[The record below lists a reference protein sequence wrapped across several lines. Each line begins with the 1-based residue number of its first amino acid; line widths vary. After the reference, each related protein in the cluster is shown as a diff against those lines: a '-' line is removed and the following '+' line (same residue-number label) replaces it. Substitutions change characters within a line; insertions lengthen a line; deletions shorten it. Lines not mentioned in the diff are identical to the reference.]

1 MSLHPYA
8 AVVALTGE
16 LDADTASH
24 FRSLIAEHLL
34 AGPGNLVLDLSGLTF
49 IDSAGLAAIVATDKG
64 VRRAGTRLVLAAP
77 GRNVRNVLH
86 LTGLDAVLTTV
97 DGLPEAL
104 ALLEPAS

>member
-24 FRSLIAEHLL
+24 SRSLVGEHLL

-49 IDSAGLAAIVATDKG
+49 IDSAGLAAIVATDEG

-77 GRNVRNVLH
+77 GRNVLH